1 MKLALNFN
9 INYNINLNLKT
20 IILTSTLKNYTI
32 KFNL

>member
-1 MKLALNFN
+1 MKLGLNFN